1 MSTVPARSRTTDDQQ
16 ADAAALVE
24 RLTARIERLE
34 EQLAEM
40 GRYIETDRLVVTA
53 PNGVIEIGAVSRGTA
68 AGVVVQGR
76 GACFGLH
83 AALAVDDCT
92 HSTDLA
98 PEARVEVA
106 SSAGLVVAR
115 SPESPTRAPD
125 LTVGV
130 GAEYAVQL
138 TARHC
143 GFDEGVDITGGWR
156 GAVLVADDVTDREM
170 ASIEAALLDDVAGK
184 VWSSDRWERTEDV
197 R

>member
-1 MSTVPARSRTTDDQQ
+1 MRDQVRQ
-16 ADAAALVE
+16 VAGHGGDLVE
-24 RLTARIERLE
+24 DRLGLGVPSGRRHAVVVCEHAEPREYLE
-34 EQLAEM
+34 ERSTL
-40 GRYIETDRLVVTA
+40 
-53 PNGVIEIGAVSRGTA
+53 NGVIEIGAVSRGTA

-76 GACFGLH
+76 GRCFGLH
-83 AALAVDDCT
+83 ASLAVDDCT

-143 GFDEGVDITGGWR
+143 GFGEGVDIAGGWR
-156 GAVLVADDVTDREM
+156 GAVMVADDVTDREM